1 MGTPKHQEERSKN
14 LKVYQFKECYV
25 KVVRIDESGLPACRF
40 CGKIRNNLKLHI
52 KKTSA
57 CLEYYEEHFP
67 SELTLSENKKKENA
81 RKRKQKQREA
91 EIIEHGD
98 IVKQKEK
105 ETKQN
110 QRNRKRKEDN
120 DIVKQKEKEIKQN
133 QRNKKK
139 KTK

>member
-91 EIIEHGD
+91 EIR
-98 IVKQKEK
+98 KEK
-105 ETKQN
+105 KM
-110 QRNRKRKEDN
+110 R
-120 DIVKQKEKEIKQN
+120 ILS
-133 QRNKKK
+133 NKKK
-139 KTK
+139 KRQNRIREIGKEKKIMI